1 MEYTF
6 LIKDLLLLR
15 RNKRQNSLFRYSIL
29 DNRDMWIVIHLT
41 IKLLRLLD
49 KWNLRILLVLDKYS
63 QVFRKG
69 EVSSELKIDLS

>member
-1 MEYTF
+1 
-6 LIKDLLLLR
+6 
-15 RNKRQNSLFRYSIL
+15 
-29 DNRDMWIVIHLT
+29 MWIVTHLT

-69 EVSSELKIDLS
+69 EVNSELKIDLS